1 MTQTSTNKRSRA
13 WFTWLIILIILA
25 LVAFFVIRSRQAAA
39 SKALQALETAQVT
52 RQTLVTSISGTGTV
66 RPEQLETLL
75 WGTSGHVGDE
85 AVKLGQAVK
94 KGQILLSLAETDLP
108 VDILQARID
117 EAATQESLKN
127 LPDDTNLQRAQL
139 QARISTSQQSLET
152 MQKQLSDLQAR
163 VCTSWHLNDLQSLFD
178 EAETTYNQ
186 EPTQQ
191 NKSKL
196 ELARTNLDFCDESV
210 IKVKVADLEAQIQS
224 QQTSIQKDQ
233 QDLEKIK
240 DGPDPIVKEKLENQL
255 AIVQKRM
262 QAAAI
267 IAPFDGVVTSIYTQP
282 GSATAPGAKA
292 VQVADLRA
300 YYIDVPVAEVDIP
313 VIMLDQEADL
323 VFDAFFTDTYHGK
336 VTQIDKVGQELAGVV
351 NYNVTITMNDGI
363 DKINPG
369 MTAGVTIITAAKPN
383 VLVVPSAAVK
393 TVEGDSVVYVLVNGA
408 PQAVK
413 VRVGSYSSESVEILE
428 GDLQEGETLVLNPPS
443 NIMQL
448 FTQSRRMR

>member
-1 MTQTSTNKRSRA
+1 
-13 WFTWLIILIILA
+13 
-25 LVAFFVIRSRQAAA
+25 
-39 SKALQALETAQVT
+39 
-52 RQTLVTSISGTGTV
+52 
-66 RPEQLETLL
+66 
-75 WGTSGHVGDE
+75 
-85 AVKLGQAVK
+85 
-94 KGQILLSLAETDLP
+94 
-108 VDILQARID
+108 
-117 EAATQESLKN
+117 
-127 LPDDTNLQRAQL
+127 
-139 QARISTSQQSLET
+139 
-152 MQKQLSDLQAR
+152 
-163 VCTSWHLNDLQSLFD
+163 
-178 EAETTYNQ
+178 
-186 EPTQQ
+186 
-191 NKSKL
+191 
-196 ELARTNLDFCDESV
+196 
-210 IKVKVADLEAQIQS
+210 VKVTDLEAQIQS

-240 DGPDPIVKEKLENQL
+240 DGPDPTVKEKLENQL

-262 QAAAI
+262 QAAEI
-267 IAPFDGVVTSIYTQP
+267 KAPFDGVVTSIYTQT
-282 GSATAPGAKA
+282 GSATTPGAKA

-351 NYNVTITMNDGI
+351 NYNVIITMTDGI

-393 TVEGDSVVYVLVNGA
+393 TVEGDSVVYVLINGA

-413 VRVGSYSSESVEILE
+413 VRVGAYSSESVEILE
-428 GDLQEGETLVLNPPS
+428 GNLQGGETLVLNPPS